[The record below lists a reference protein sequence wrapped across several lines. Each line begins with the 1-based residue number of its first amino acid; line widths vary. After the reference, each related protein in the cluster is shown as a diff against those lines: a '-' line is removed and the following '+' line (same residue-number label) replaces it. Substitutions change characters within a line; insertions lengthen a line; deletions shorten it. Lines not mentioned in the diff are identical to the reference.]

1 MQYVNLLSFEPSQK
15 VIAYTFVL
23 MNKELNKTTWAPGF
37 YSDNNRCYPFLALP
51 ESVHDDF
58 CALFGITPVINK

>member
-23 MNKELNKTTWAPGF
+23 MNKELNKTTGF
-37 YSDNNRCYPFLALP
+37 YSDINRCYPFLALP
-51 ESVHDDF
+51 ESVHYDF

>member
-37 YSDNNRCYPFLALP
+37 YSDNNSCYPFLALP

-58 CALFGITPVINK
+58 CALFSITPVINK